1 MVDIRVES
9 STTLLARVRTL
20 FVKKLKV
27 PISLLLLNFS
37 NILFTDSI
45 QFYFSTVGI
54 VTIQNGEGEG
64 EKGEE

>member
-45 QFYFSTVGI
+45 QF
-54 VTIQNGEGEG
+54 
-64 EKGEE
+64 